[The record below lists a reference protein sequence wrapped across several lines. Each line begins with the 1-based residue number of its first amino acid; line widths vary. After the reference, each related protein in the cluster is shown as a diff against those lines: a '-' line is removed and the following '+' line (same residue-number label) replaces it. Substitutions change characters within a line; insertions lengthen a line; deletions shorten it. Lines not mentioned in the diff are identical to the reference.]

1 MQGYIKSSGKK
12 KKWSTTLPKYR
23 IEFQVEAELVTSE
36 LSLAIAIEDLIV
48 TAVAPTIGM
57 TVVPL
62 SFTIKK
68 ARG

>member
-1 MQGYIKSSGKK
+1 MA
-12 KKWSTTLPKYR
+12 KYR
-23 IEFQVEAELVTSE
+23 IEFQVEAESVTSE

-48 TAVAPTIGM
+48 TAVAPALNM